1 MAKKIQLGYKDIE
14 SRLAAL
20 KTREV
25 KPADVGYEI
34 LMAFGK
40 SEKDVSRYRE
50 GKGVLKTFD
59 GLLIKGLFC
68 YCAVDTVRLTEH
80 LETLKCDEHVR
91 KAAPKII
98 AVSTAQ

>member
-40 SEKDVSRYRE
+40 SEKDVSRYRD
-50 GKGVLKTFD
+50 GKGVLKTFN

-68 YCAVDTVRLTEH
+68 FCDTETVRLTER
-80 LETLKCDEHVR
+80 LEQLKSDEQVS
-91 KAAPKII
+91 KAALRL
-98 AVSTAQ
+98 